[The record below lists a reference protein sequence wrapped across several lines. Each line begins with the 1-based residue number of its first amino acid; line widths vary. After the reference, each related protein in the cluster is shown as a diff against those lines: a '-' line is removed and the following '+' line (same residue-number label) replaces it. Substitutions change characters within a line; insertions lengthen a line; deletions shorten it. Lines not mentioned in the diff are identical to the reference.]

1 MDFTREP
8 IIETVITPKEGCKI
22 VVRNSKN
29 VGQEEYFVDALE
41 VVSFGTA
48 IFFRSLEKPK
58 SFLVPV
64 NDYEILEVREARMVL
79 KNVGLERSIKIGGGR
94 ETKAVKEMP
103 IDKMDPA
110 AMEESNVI
118 AEEQTTATDN
128 RAEKKRDR
136 RRQQRRRRGREEQI
150 KEDIGGTEAISSFE
164 DVGQLDVASSSE
176 GKVTGEGQPLAQPP
190 APFMSGLLPPPPT
203 LISETIGRYKENILF
218 KNAFYTREE
227 AKEDDEV
234 QILHSLTEDFE
245 GDSEE
250 VEEFFKEEQ
259 SELPPIVEPAPEFKP
274 LSSEEQNSSFHS
286 FWDDL
291 AESASSPL
299 PLDETNEIKEPLEEG
314 LSNPE
319 KEKE

>member
-58 SFLVPV
+58 SFLVPA

-118 AEEQTTATDN
+118 AEEQVAANDN

-150 KEDIGGTEAISSFE
+150 KEDLGGTEAISSLE
-164 DVGQLDVASSSE
+164 DVGQLDVACSLE
-176 GKVTGEGQPLAQPP
+176 GKVAGEGQPLAQPTV
-190 APFMSGLLPPPPT
+190 PFMSGLLPPPPT

-227 AKEDDEV
+227 TKEDDEV
-234 QILHSLTEDFE
+234 QVLHSITEEFE

-259 SELPPIVEPAPEFKP
+259 SELPPAVEPAPEVKP

-286 FWDDL
+286 FWDDIS
-291 AESASSPL
+291 EPTSSPL
-299 PLDETNEIKEPLEEG
+299 PSVETTEIKESTEEPT
-314 LSNPE
+314 NPE
-319 KEKE
+319 EHKE

>member
-227 AKEDDEV
+227 TKEDEEA
-234 QILHSLTEDFE
+234 QILHSLTEEFE

-250 VEEFFKEEQ
+250 AEEFFKEEQ

-291 AESASSPL
+291 GESASSPL
-299 PLDETNEIKEPLEEG
+299 PLDETNEIKQPLEEG
-314 LSNPE
+314 PSNAE